1 MEEKLGLEMWV
12 CTSWGDWD
20 DNGPMG
26 ITLYDVKLRKSAF
39 QDVFPEVV
47 DCVQIDG
54 ENSTITIMWGADDE
68 SDPYNNKRI
77 FKKRIFKKRTFKLT
91 LTVGEEVK

>member
-12 CTSWGDWD
+12 CTSWGGWD

-54 ENSTITIMWGADDE
+54 ENSTITIKEGV
-68 SDPYNNKRI
+68 I
-77 FKKRIFKKRTFKLT
+77 TRTFKLI

>member
-1 MEEKLGLEMWV
+1 
-12 CTSWGDWD
+12 
-20 DNGPMG
+20 MG

-54 ENSTITIMWGADDE
+54 ENSTITIKEQRKDV
-68 SDPYNNKRI
+68 I
-77 FKKRIFKKRTFKLT
+77 TRTFKLI

>member
-1 MEEKLGLEMWV
+1 MEKQLGLEMCV
-12 CTSWGDWD
+12 CTSCDGWD
-20 DNGPMG
+20 GNGPLG
-26 ITLYDVKLRKSAF
+26 ITLYDAKLRKSAF

-54 ENSTITIMWGADDE
+54 ENSTITILWGADDE
-68 SDPYNNKRI
+68 SGQFSN
-77 FKKRIFKKRTFKLT
+77 KRTFKLT

>member
-1 MEEKLGLEMWV
+1 MEEKLGLERWV
-12 CTSWGDWD
+12 CTSWGGWD

-39 QDVFPEVV
+39 QDVFPEIV

-54 ENSTITIMWGADDE
+54 ENSTITIKEDG
-68 SDPYNNKRI
+68 I
-77 FKKRIFKKRTFKLT
+77 TRTFKLV

>member
-1 MEEKLGLEMWV
+1 MENKLSLEMCV
-12 CTSWGDWD
+12 CTSCDGWD

-54 ENSTITIMWGADDE
+54 ENSTITILWGADDE
-68 SDPYNNKRI
+68 SGQFSN
-77 FKKRIFKKRTFKLT
+77 KRTFKLA

>member
-1 MEEKLGLEMWV
+1 MEKQLGLEMWV
-12 CTSWGDWD
+12 CTSWGGWD

-54 ENSTITIMWGADDE
+54 ENSTITIKEGVTT
-68 SDPYNNKRI
+68 
-77 FKKRIFKKRTFKLT
+77 RTFKLI

>member
-12 CTSWGDWD
+12 CTSWGSWV
-20 DNGPMG
+20 DNGPLG

-39 QDVFPEVV
+39 QEVFPEVV

-54 ENSTITIMWGADDE
+54 ENSTITILWGVDDE
-68 SDPYNNKRI
+68 SDPYNNKRT
-77 FKKRIFKKRTFKLT
+77 FKKRIFKKRTFKLS

>member
-1 MEEKLGLEMWV
+1 MEEKLGLERWV
-12 CTSWGDWD
+12 CTSWGGWD

-54 ENSTITIMWGADDE
+54 ENSTITIKEDG
-68 SDPYNNKRI
+68 I
-77 FKKRIFKKRTFKLT
+77 TRTFKLV

>member
-1 MEEKLGLEMWV
+1 MEEKLGLERWV
-12 CTSWGDWD
+12 CTSWGGWD
-20 DNGPMG
+20 YNGPLG

-39 QDVFPEVV
+39 EEVFPEVV

-54 ENSTITIMWGADDE
+54 ENSTITIKEQRKDV
-68 SDPYNNKRI
+68 I
-77 FKKRIFKKRTFKLT
+77 TRTFKLI

>member
-1 MEEKLGLEMWV
+1 MKEKLGLEKWV
-12 CTSWGDWD
+12 CTSWGGWD

-39 QDVFPEVV
+39 QDVVPEVV

-54 ENSTITIMWGADDE
+54 ENSTITIKEDA
-68 SDPYNNKRI
+68 I
-77 FKKRIFKKRTFKLT
+77 TRTFKLI

>member
-1 MEEKLGLEMWV
+1 MEEKLGLERWV
-12 CTSWGDWD
+12 CTSWGGWD

-39 QDVFPEVV
+39 QDVLPEVV

-54 ENSTITIMWGADDE
+54 EKSTITILWDADDE
-68 SDPYNNKRI
+68 SGTYSNE
-77 FKKRIFKKRTFKLT
+77 RTFKLI

>member
-1 MEEKLGLEMWV
+1 MKEKLGLEKWV
-12 CTSWGDWD
+12 CTSWGGWD

-39 QDVFPEVV
+39 QDVVPEVV
-47 DCVQIDG
+47 DYVQIDG
-54 ENSTITIMWGADDE
+54 EDSTITIKEDG
-68 SDPYNNKRI
+68 I
-77 FKKRIFKKRTFKLT
+77 TRTFKLI

>member
-1 MEEKLGLEMWV
+1 MEEKLGLERWV
-12 CTSWGDWD
+12 CTSWGGWD

-54 ENSTITIMWGADDE
+54 ENSTITI
-68 SDPYNNKRI
+68 
-77 FKKRIFKKRTFKLT
+77 KKDVITRTFKLI

>member
-1 MEEKLGLEMWV
+1 MKEKLGLEKWV
-12 CTSWGDWD
+12 CTSWGGWD

-26 ITLYDVKLRKSAF
+26 IILYDVKLRKSAF
-39 QDVFPEVV
+39 EEVFPEVV

-54 ENSTITIMWGADDE
+54 EKSTISILWDADDE
-68 SDPYNNKRI
+68 SGTYSNE
-77 FKKRIFKKRTFKLT
+77 RTFKLI